1 MARNLNQGLIIAVII
16 ILVSGIT
23 LTLWT
28 AQSEDNYLRNQ
39 LLVETS
45 LAKTGIITGQ
55 VLALAGSES
64 DLTSPDY
71 LQLKGQMAKIR
82 ATDPLIRFVYLMGQ
96 RPDGTVFIFIDSEN
110 PTSEDYSPPGEVYPE
125 ASSILENTFASGEMT
140 TEGPLNDR
148 WGTWVS
154 GFVPLKDPKTGR
166 IIAVFGMDV
175 GARDWNRQ
183 IATACTPAVAG
194 TLLVL
199 GLVLAFIFVQ
209 KRNDLDKQVLE
220 KSEKAI
226 RENEERYRAV
236 IESQTEFISRFLPD
250 GTHIFVNEAY
260 CRYFGKSPDE
270 IIGTRFIP
278 RIPKEDK
285 KRLEQH
291 FASLTPMKPVATVE
305 HRIIMPDGIVRW
317 QAWSDR
323 AIFNADGQ
331 ATEYQSVGR
340 DITDRKEAERALLES
355 ETRLHAVVHGSPIPQ
370 FVIDKNHVI
379 IYWNK
384 ALEEHSGIKAAEVVG
399 TNQQWRAFY
408 PNERPCMAD
417 LLVDGTIEKIP
428 QWYEGKYSISKFI
441 EGAYEATDF
450 FPKLGKAGTWLYFT
464 AAPIR
469 DTEGNIIGAVETL
482 EDITERKHM
491 EEALFQANRRLNL
504 LSSIT
509 RHDILN
515 QLMALRSYIELSRQ
529 SAKDPDLATIVDK
542 EESIAKTIER
552 QIKFTGDY
560 QDMGV
565 KAPSWQNIHD
575 IVMRA
580 KGALPTR
587 GVSISVDRTDLEVLA
602 DPLLEKV
609 FYNLFDNAL
618 KHGGDRLTAIRISS
632 HETKEGR
639 VIACEDDGAGVA
651 QENKTKIFERGF
663 GSNTGLGL
671 FLSREILS
679 ITGISILETGI
690 PGKGARFEILVPKEK
705 NRLSGNRTAG

>member
-1 MARNLNQGLIIAVII
+1 MARNLNHWLIIAIII
-16 ILVSGIT
+16 ILVSGFV
-23 LTLWT
+23 LTMRA
-28 AQSEDNYLRNQ
+28 AQYEDSRLRHQ

-45 LAKTGIITGQ
+45 LAETGIITGQ
-55 VLALAGSES
+55 VVALTGSEA
-64 DLTSPDY
+64 DLMSPDY
-71 LQLKGQMAKIR
+71 LQLKAQMAKIR
-82 ATDPLIRFVYLMGQ
+82 STDPLIRFVYLMGQ
-96 RPDGTVFIFIDSEN
+96 RSDRTVFLFIDSED
-110 PTSEDYSPPGEVYPE
+110 PTSENYSPPGDVYPE
-125 ASSILENTFASGEMT
+125 ASRLLENTFASGEMT

-154 GFVPLKDPKTGR
+154 GFAPLKDPKTGR

-175 GARDWNRQ
+175 DARDWNRQ

-199 GLVLAFIFVQ
+199 VLVLAFFFVQ
-209 KRNDLDKQVLE
+209 KRNERDKQVLE

-226 RENEERYRAV
+226 RENEERYRTV
-236 IESQTEFISRFLPD
+236 VESQTEFISRFLPD

-260 CRYFGKSPDE
+260 CRYFGKNPGE

-278 RIPKEDK
+278 IIPKEDK
-285 KRLEQH
+285 KHLEQH
-291 FASLTPMKPVATVE
+291 FASLTPMNPVATVE
-305 HRIIMPDGIVRW
+305 HRIIMPNGIVRW

-331 ATEYQSVGR
+331 VSEYQSVGR
-340 DITDRKEAERALLES
+340 DITGRKEAERALLES
-355 ETRLHAVVHGSPIPQ
+355 ETRLHAVVHGSPIPK
-370 FVIDKNHVI
+370 FVIDKNHLI

-384 ALEEHSGIKAAEVVG
+384 ALEEHSGIRASEVVG

-408 PNERPCMAD
+408 PHERPCMAD
-417 LLVDGTIEKIP
+417 LLVDGTIGKIP
-428 QWYEGKYSISKFI
+428 QWYEGKYSTSKFI

-482 EDITERKHM
+482 EDITERKQM

-504 LSSIT
+504 LSSVT

-515 QLMALRSYIELSRQ
+515 QLMALRAYIELSRQ
-529 SAKDPDLATIVDK
+529 NVEDPDLATIVDK

-575 IVMRA
+575 SVMRA
-580 KGALPTR
+580 KGALPMR
-587 GVSISVDRTDLEVLA
+587 AVSVSVDRTDLEVLA

-618 KHGGDRLTAIRISS
+618 KHGGDRLTTIRISS
-632 HETKEGR
+632 HETKDGR
-639 VIACEDDGAGVA
+639 VIVCEDDGVGVA
-651 QENKTKIFERGF
+651 QEDKTKIFERGF

>member
-1 MARNLNQGLIIAVII
+1 MARNLNRWLIITVII
-16 ILVSGIT
+16 ILVSGFV
-23 LTLWT
+23 LTMRA
-28 AQSEDNYLRNQ
+28 AQYEDSRLRNQ
-39 LLVETS
+39 LLVETN
-45 LAKTGIITGQ
+45 LAETGIITGQ
-55 VLALAGSES
+55 VLTLTGSEA
-64 DLTSPDY
+64 DLISPDY
-71 LQLKGQMAKIR
+71 LQLKAQMAKIR
-82 ATDPLIRFVYLMGQ
+82 STDPLIRFVYLMGQ
-96 RPDGTVFIFIDSEN
+96 RPDGTVFIFLDSEN
-110 PTSEDYSPPGEVYPE
+110 PTSEGYSPPGDLYPE
-125 ASSILENTFASGEMT
+125 ASGLLENTFASGEMT

-148 WGTWVS
+148 WGTWVT
-154 GFVPLKDPKTGR
+154 GFVPLKDPKSGR
-166 IIAVFGMDV
+166 VIAVFGMDV
-175 GARDWNRQ
+175 DARDWNRQ

-199 GLVLAFIFVQ
+199 ALVVVFFFVQ
-209 KRNDLDKQVLE
+209 KRNERDKQVLE

-236 IESQTEFISRFLPD
+236 VESQTEFISRFLPD

-278 RIPKEDK
+278 TIPKEDK

-305 HRIIMPDGIVRW
+305 HRIIMPNGIVRW

-331 ATEYQSVGR
+331 VAEYQSVGR
-340 DITDRKEAERALLES
+340 DITERKEAERALLES
-355 ETRLHAVVHGSPIPQ
+355 ETRLHAVVHGSPIPK
-370 FVIDKNHVI
+370 FVIDKNHLI

-384 ALEEHSGIKAAEVVG
+384 ALEEHSGIRASEVVG

-408 PNERPCMAD
+408 PHERPCMAD

-428 QWYEGKYSISKFI
+428 QWYEGKYSTSKFI

-482 EDITERKHM
+482 EDITERRHM

-504 LSSIT
+504 LSSVT

-515 QLMALRSYIELSRQ
+515 QLMALRAYIELSRQ
-529 SAKDPDLATIVDK
+529 SAKDQDLSTIIDK

-565 KAPSWQNIHD
+565 KAPSWQNIND
-575 IVMRA
+575 TVMRA
-580 KGALPTR
+580 KGALPMR
-587 GVSISVDRTDLEVLA
+587 GVSVSVDRTDLEVLA

-609 FYNLFDNAL
+609 FYNLIDNAL
-618 KHGGDRLTAIRISS
+618 KHGGDRLTTIRISS
-632 HETKEGR
+632 HETKEGC
-639 VIACEDDGAGVA
+639 VIVCEDDGAGVA
-651 QENKTKIFERGF
+651 QEDKTKIFERGF

-705 NRLSGNRTAG
+705 NRLSGSRTAG